1 MKLQRRDGDYWEEN
15 NDEFYYFYQSS
26 TGENLYLHVLCSK
39 MFHNEY
45 NQDFTKY
52 PLRIES
58 KIEEIEHD
66 ILDME
71 YTHKRMKYLS
81 HMPDTTPIGLVEID
95 M

>member
-1 MKLQRRDGDYWEEN
+1 M
-15 NDEFYYFYQSS
+15 
-26 TGENLYLHVLCSK
+26 
-39 MFHNEY
+39 
-45 NQDFTKY
+45 KY

-71 YTHKRMKYLS
+71 YAHKRMKYLK

-95 M
+95 MLKFVDKDKIIS